1 MYQQRPTGVTIIAV
15 LFFIGGALVV
25 LSGLL
30 ALATPIPVVDPLTSM
45 VASYQIGIGIV
56 ALVAG
61 GLGIA
66 TGWGLW
72 TLQDWGRIVAIVLL
86 ALGAISNLV
95 SGVSMLVGVNV
106 QGIRLSYP
114 GTGVASLF
122 LAGVGGWLIWYLS
135 KPDIAM
141 AFRGGP
147 APVPLLPTMPAAPP
161 PPAPTVPQPPPAP
174 APSARAPRQP
184 TVPIGMQPA
193 PEGWLVLRS
202 GARTGQQFGL
212 KRGRNAVG
220 RDPSRADIVLD
231 DETISGEHARIQ
243 FEQGQ
248 FYAYDLASTNG
259 TYINNRRIQRQLLM
273 DGDMVRFG
281 NVQLVFKRVT

>member
-1 MYQQRPTGVTIIAV
+1 MYQQRPTGVTIVAV
-15 LFFIGGALVV
+15 LFFIGGALGV

-30 ALATPIPVVDPLTSM
+30 VLATPIPIVDPLTSM
-45 VASYQIGIGIV
+45 VASYQIGIGIG
-56 ALVAG
+56 ALVVG

-72 TLQDWGRIVAIVLL
+72 TVQDWGRIMAIVLL
-86 ALGAISNLV
+86 ALSAVSNMV
-95 SGVSMLVGVNV
+95 SGISLLIGVNV
-106 QGIRLSYP
+106 GGYPLSYP
-114 GTGVASLF
+114 GAGVASLF
-122 LAGVGGWLIWYLS
+122 LAGVGGWLIWYLL
-135 KPDIAM
+135 KPDVAA
-141 AFRGGP
+141 AFIGP
-147 APVPLLPTMPAAPP
+147 ALAPLPPTMPAPP
-161 PPAPTVPQPPPAP
+161 PPTVPQPPPMP
-174 APSARAPRQP
+174 APSMRPPRQP
-184 TVPIGMQPA
+184 TVPIGVQPA
-193 PEGWLVLRS
+193 PEGWLVLR
-202 GARTGQQFGL
+202 GGPRTGQQFGL
-212 KRGRNAVG
+212 KRGRNTVG

-281 NVQLVFKRVT
+281 NVQLVFKRVA